1 MSETV
6 SRPAPVQKRPAP
18 LVQYSISDK
27 GVASLDANAVLK
39 TSQVRKQLSAVAELR
54 KSATHATK

>member
-6 SRPAPVQKRPAP
+6 NRPASAQKRPAP
-18 LVQYSISDK
+18 LVQYSISEK

-39 TSQVRKQLSAVAELR
+39 TSQVRSQLSAVAELR
-54 KSATHATK
+54 KSATSAAK